1 MRNNIII
8 ILLLVALS
16 ACYGK
21 SKKIPG
27 TTAGLINNQQVNDT
41 GIIYFSF
48 DNGKHWQNASTGL
61 PQNLSIGLGSI
72 AVTDTKLALTS
83 QEYGVYIYNT
93 ADSAWMPIPT
103 AKAITDGNPGAMLFF
118 NNAIYIGTQHN
129 GVFYS
134 ADEGKTWSV
143 KNNGLTNLSIRR
155 FIQSGNSLYVCTNDG
170 FYVWN
175 DGLHKWMPEYGC
187 SSLQVNGATVFKGS
201 FYLATSKGVYTKD
214 TNHNWKNLLPN
225 RSVHNISSDNTQLYA
240 MTYDDLL
247 LTSLDGITW
256 ISAQEGLPR
265 GLYTFNILNYQGIL
279 FAGQW
284 DGVYRKQKT
293 DKAWTLSRNGLP
305 ASFAAINLQNFN
317 GVLVV
322 STAKRKLKTE

>member
-8 ILLLVALS
+8 ILLLITLS
-16 ACYGK
+16 ACYGQ
-21 SKKIPG
+21 SKKKPE
-27 TTAGLINNQQVNDT
+27 TTPGLINTQQVNDT

-48 DNGKHWQNASTGL
+48 DNGKHWQNASKGL
-61 PQNLSIGLGSI
+61 PQNLSIGLGGI

-83 QEYGVYIYNT
+83 QEYGVYIYNNT
-93 ADSAWMPIPT
+93 DSAWKAVPT
-103 AKAITDGNPGAMLFF
+103 VKAITDGNPGAMLFF
-118 NNAIYIGTQHN
+118 NNAIYVGTQHN

-134 ADEGKTWSV
+134 ANEGKTWSI

-175 DGLHKWMPEYGC
+175 DVLHKWMLEYGYP
-187 SSLQVNGATVFKGS
+187 SLQVNGATVFKGS
-201 FYLATSKGVYTKD
+201 FYLATSKGVYKKD
-214 TNHNWKNLLPN
+214 INNNWKNLLPN

-240 MTYDDLL
+240 MNYGDLL

-256 ISAQEGLPR
+256 ISAQQGLPK
-265 GLYTFNILNYQGIL
+265 GLYTFNVLNHQGIL

-284 DGVYRKQKT
+284 DGVYSKQKADT
-293 DKAWTLSRNGLP
+293 VWTLSSNGLP
-305 ASFAAINLQNFN
+305 ANFAAINLQTFN
-317 GVLVV
+317 GVLVI